1 MLKAKTTRKVY
12 DNSGNEW
19 DVHGWYLL
27 KNGWEYWQLEPVD
40 ANGDMFGYV
49 MGFAHEFGTFN
60 IHEIEPHVV
69 SATEGGGL
77 WDLAPPSDSD
87 WIGWTWSEND
97 ICRAPAGALQIS
109 LWEFFGGT
117 ITLENGHQYQ
127 VTGE

>member
-12 DNSGNEW
+12 DNSGNEH

-60 IHEIEPHVV
+60 IHEIEPHVI

-87 WIGWTWSEND
+87 WIGWSWSDNE
-97 ICRAPAGALQIS
+97 
-109 LWEFFGGT
+109 
-117 ITLENGHQYQ
+117 
-127 VTGE
+127 GEEL

>member
-12 DNSGNEW
+12 DNAGNEW
-19 DVHGWYLL
+19 DVDGWYLL

-40 ANGDMFGYV
+40 ANGDMFGFV

-77 WDLAPPSDSD
+77 WDLAPPSDGDWVGWSWSD
-87 WIGWTWSEND
+87 NE
-97 ICRAPAGALQIS
+97 
-109 LWEFFGGT
+109 
-117 ITLENGHQYQ
+117 
-127 VTGE
+127 GEEL